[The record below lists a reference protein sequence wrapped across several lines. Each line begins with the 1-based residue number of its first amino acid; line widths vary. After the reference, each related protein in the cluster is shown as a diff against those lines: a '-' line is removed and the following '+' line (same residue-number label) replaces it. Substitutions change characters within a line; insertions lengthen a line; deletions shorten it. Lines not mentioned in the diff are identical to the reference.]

1 MLDRRFVLFF
11 GEEDDGLKKSVI
23 MSKIPGEEGELFSV
37 SSVSSFLLV
46 DLLVGE
52 TGVAVVVFS
61 ELEDFIRDFRAVG
74 LTLAPLRSLSAST
87 ARDFDGII
95 PPVVVALPGL
105 RSPVQSVWD
114 SGGSGGSGGVGI
126 EAFEFNRRF

>member
-1 MLDRRFVLFF
+1 MADRRFVLFF

-37 SSVSSFLLV
+37 SSFFFV
-46 DLLVGE
+46 DLLIGE

-61 ELEDFIRDFRAVG
+61 ELEDLTRDFRAVG
-74 LTLAPLRSLSAST
+74 LTLALRSWSASS

-95 PPVVVALPGL
+95 APVVALSDL
-105 RSPVQSVWD
+105 RSPFRNASAWD
-114 SGGSGGSGGVGI
+114 SGGSGGSGVGVGI
-126 EAFEFNRRF
+126 EAFEFNRRV